1 MKKLRLQCVS
11 ILLVLVSL
19 VVFSCKTNSDPN
31 PASTSVLVSSTL
43 VTKMTKAQISDAGKV
58 LYGSNPLFS
67 LYASSVIKSNI
78 KVYRIVYNTTN
89 VDKTSIKASGLLI
102 VPDTTLAMP
111 LVSYQHG
118 TITSDA
124 QAPSYFSPTGEV
136 YSGVTFL
143 ASSNYIFS
151 CPDYLGYGESKT
163 VEHPYQ
169 HRETLAQA
177 SLDMLR
183 ASKEF
188 LTSQNVNWNKKVML
202 TGYSE
207 GGFATMALQKK
218 MEEQYA
224 SEFNLV
230 ASTCG
235 AGAYNTTQTTKDL
248 LTVTNPQP
256 LASANSLY
264 LWVLTTYNRVYGLN
278 RAMSAI
284 FKEPYATDI
293 TAKGIAATI
302 SVSFNK
308 IFLDTFVKG
317 VTDNTDTAF
326 LTALKDND
334 IYDWKPTTPMIL
346 YHGKADEVVSV
357 KNTEAAQAA
366 MKARGVTDAN
376 LQVILNDGKTH
387 ASMIQDYLLGTYL
400 FFSSK

>member
-1 MKKLRLQCVS
+1 MKKLRLHRIS
-11 ILLVLVSL
+11 IFLVLICFF
-19 VVFSCKTNSDPN
+19 VFSCKTSNDPN
-31 PASTSVLVSSTL
+31 PTSTSVLVSSTL

-67 LYASSVIKSNI
+67 VYSSSIIKSNI

-89 VDKTSIKASGLLI
+89 IDKTIIKASGLLI

-136 YSGVTFL
+136 YSGVTFI

-169 HRETLAQA
+169 HRESLAQA

-188 LTSQNVNWNKKVML
+188 LTSQSINWNKKVML

-218 MEEQYA
+218 IEEQYA

-248 LTVTNPQP
+248 LTVENTKPT
-256 LASANSLY
+256 ASVNSLY
-264 LWVLTTYNRVYGLN
+264 LWVMSTYNRVYALN
-278 RAMSAI
+278 RAMNTI
-284 FKEPYATDI
+284 FKEPYASDI

-317 VTDNTDTAF
+317 IMDNTDTAF
-326 LTALKDND
+326 ITALKDND
-334 IYDWKPTTPMIL
+334 IYDWKPATPMIL
-346 YHGKADEVVSV
+346 YHGKADEVVNV
-357 KNTEAAQAA
+357 KNTDAAYAA

-376 LQVILNDGKTH
+376 LQLVEKEGMTH